1 MNDSEKRR
9 KKLLEQTRARYSD
22 FYDPPAVHPRYKSA
36 YNRLYVDEPEEG
48 YSTFGIR
55 MFLCLLLFSA
65 FVAMDVKKQEIM
77 HVDSQRIVQEITTDF
92 DVAEVWK
99 NL

>member
-9 KKLLEQTRARYSD
+9 KQLLEQTRARYSD
-22 FYDPPAVHPRYKSA
+22 YRDPPAVHPRYKSS
-36 YNRLYVDEPEEG
+36 YNRLYSDEPEEG

-55 MFLCLLLFSA
+55 VFLCLLLFAA